1 MNPYIGLFFFD
12 GRFRPV
18 PLSQTFIGVKQ
29 VNPMRQ
35 RQDMDEICYDK
46 CVDFLKNGHQVMV
59 FVHARNA
66 TVNTAIVMKE
76 MAQQNGET
84 ALFLPE
90 ELRSTMPNMDPLWML
105 VSWTSSRYLV
115 EQVDLSLTSLAMV
128 SSSLPMTNLLTICLF

>member
-1 MNPYIGLFFFD
+1 
-12 GRFRPV
+12 
-18 PLSQTFIGVKQ
+18 
-29 VNPMRQ
+29 MRQ

-66 TVNTAIVMKE
+66 TVNTAMVMKE

-90 ELRSTMPNMDPLWML
+90 ERRSTMPNMDPLWML

-115 EQVDLSLTSLAMV
+115 EQVDLSLTSQALV
-128 SSSLPMTNLLTICLF
+128 SSSLPMTNLLIICLF